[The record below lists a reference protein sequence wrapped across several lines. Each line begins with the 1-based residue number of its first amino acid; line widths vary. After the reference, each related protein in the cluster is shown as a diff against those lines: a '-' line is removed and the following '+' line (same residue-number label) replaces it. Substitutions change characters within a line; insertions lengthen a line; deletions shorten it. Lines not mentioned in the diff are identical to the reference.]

1 MKEVVI
7 IDAVRTP
14 IGKFGGSLKDISAV
28 DLGATALKGVLE
40 RANIA
45 PKRVDQVIFGNVLQ
59 AGLGQNVAR
68 QIAIKAGIPY
78 KVPGVTINEVCGS
91 GLKSVM

>member
-45 PKRVDQVIFGNVLQ
+45 PERVDQVIFGNVLQ

-78 KVPGVTINEVCGS
+78 KVPESQSMKFVD
-91 GLKSVM
+91 LA

>member
-45 PKRVDQVIFGNVLQ
+45 PERVDQVIFGNVLQ

-68 QIAIKAGIPY
+68 QIAI
-78 KVPGVTINEVCGS
+78 
-91 GLKSVM
+91 

>member
-45 PKRVDQVIFGNVLQ
+45 PERVDQVIFGNVLQ

-78 KVPGVTINEVCGS
+78 KVPGV
-91 GLKSVM
+91 